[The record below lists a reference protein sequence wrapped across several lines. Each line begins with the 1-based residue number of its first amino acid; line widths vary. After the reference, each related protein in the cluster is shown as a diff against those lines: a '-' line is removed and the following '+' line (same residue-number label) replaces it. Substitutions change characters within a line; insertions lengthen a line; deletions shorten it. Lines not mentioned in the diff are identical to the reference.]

1 MSTSPHESNFDG
13 PESAG
18 SADAHETDV
27 QIETLEASFGPSE
40 YTQSIEAFDTVQEEL
55 LDTIAVLFTE
65 PNAHDQGVAVLVTAA
80 ELVRKFSTC
89 VESINK
95 DKETEDTDGRIASVL
110 QLLIGEDDNRQE
122 FFALIAPCE
131 EYKDR
136 AYDRDN
142 VRGMIE
148 DTYSEQG
155 TLQEVQKRLTE
166 TFAYGLQE
174 DIKHILSH
182 LPEATAEDSEPT
194 KTAALRLVG
203 KTALDVAKIGIG
215 VAGGIIVASRYLS
228 KRKS

>member
-1 MSTSPHESNFDG
+1 MSASPHESEFDG
-13 PESAG
+13 PELIG
-18 SADAHETDV
+18 SADAYETDV
-27 QIETLEASFGPSE
+27 QIETLETLFGSSE
-40 YTQSIEAFDTVQEEL
+40 YTQSIEAFDAVQEEL

-65 PNAHDQGVAVLVTAA
+65 PNAHDQEVTVLVAAA

-89 VESINK
+89 VELINK
-95 DKETEDTDGRIASVL
+95 DQETKDTDGRVASVL
-110 QLLIGEDDNRQE
+110 QLLIGEDNNRQE
-122 FFALIAPCE
+122 FFASIAPCE
-131 EYKDR
+131 EYADR

-142 VRGMIE
+142 VRVMIE
-148 DTYSEQG
+148 DTYGEHG
-155 TLQEVQKRLTE
+155 TLQEIQKRLTE

-182 LPEATAEDSEPT
+182 LPETATEDSELT
-194 KTAALRLVG
+194 KIAVMRLVG

>member
-1 MSTSPHESNFDG
+1 MSASPHESEFDG
-13 PESAG
+13 PELVG
-18 SADAHETDV
+18 SADTYETDV
-27 QIETLEASFGPSE
+27 QIETLEASFGSSE
-40 YTQSIEAFDTVQEEL
+40 YTRSIEAFDAVQEEL

-65 PNAHDQGVAVLVTAA
+65 PNAHDQEVAVLVTAS

-89 VESINK
+89 VESINE
-95 DKETEDTDGRIASVL
+95 DKETKDTDVRIASVL
-110 QLLIGEDDNRQE
+110 QLLIGEDNNRQE

-131 EYKDR
+131 EYANR

-155 TLQEVQKRLTE
+155 TLQEIQKRLTE
-166 TFAYGLQE
+166 TFAYDLQE

-182 LPEATAEDSEPT
+182 LPEAAAEVSELSR
-194 KTAALRLVG
+194 AVVLRRVG

-228 KRKS
+228 KRKG